1 MLIYEEKIP
10 ANYRAA
16 FVEKI
21 KEVSSRLGINPN
33 WLMAVINF
41 ESAGSFSSSIKNPY
55 TGATGLIQFMPST
68 AIGLGTT
75 VLQLSQMSAVE
86 QLDYVYKYYS
96 TYKNKLNGYVDLYL
110 TTFFP
115 VAVGKPDNYVL
126 STKNISE
133 SVIAKQNPA
142 FDINKDGKITVG
154 EIKQVMLSKI
164 PSNWLNQFDKKKI
177 AIGLGSLVV
186 ITGTIYLIKKLI
198 KAKKKNDTR
207 NFK

>member
-41 ESAGSFSSSIKNPY
+41 ESAGSFSPSIRNPY
-55 TGATGLIQFMPST
+55 SNATGLIQFMPST
-68 AIGLGTT
+68 AVGLGTT
-75 VLQLSQMSAVE
+75 IQKLAQMTAVE
-86 QLDYVYKYYS
+86 QLEYVYKYYA
-96 TYKNKLNGYVDLYL
+96 TYRSKLNNYVDLYL

-115 VAVGKPDNYVL
+115 AAVGKSDDYIL
-126 STKNISE
+126 QTSSISANL
-133 SVIAKQNPA
+133 IATQNPA
-142 FDINKDGKITVG
+142 FDLNKDGKVTVG
-154 EIKQVMLSKI
+154 EIKQIMLSKI

-177 AIGLGSLVV
+177 AIGFGSAIALSV
-186 ITGTIYLIKKLI
+186 IAYVSYKFI
-198 KAKKKNDTR
+198 KAKKK
-207 NFK
+207 K